1 MRKQEIE
8 VFSDAVNAPVM
19 RHPGRRFPGS
29 LIQGDSLSV
38 LWGLARSIRDRVA
51 GHSDEQLVGDAE
63 ELFELIHAR
72 LLGYQATLEDAGME
86 LPYSGR
92 IEEDA

>member
-8 VFSDAVNAPVM
+8 VFSDAVNGPVM
-19 RHPGRRFPGS
+19 RHPSRRFPGS
-29 LIQGDSLSV
+29 LIQGDTLFT
-38 LWGLARSIRDRVA
+38 LCGLAESIQRRLAQHPDQELVGEVAELHQLLRDR
-51 GHSDEQLVGDAE
+51 
-63 ELFELIHAR
+63 
-72 LLGYQATLEDAGME
+72 LLSYQETLEAAGVE